1 MTARCVWV
9 AGLFTNFFFN
19 MNAMSP
25 DLVRLLIILMATV
38 VAHFVAYRLLHHA
51 ERVAERTDNVLDD
64 ALLISGRRPLIA
76 IIWISGL
83 YFSLRLIHLQ
93 TAEPLLEHISQIH
106 TVAVIAC
113 VAWFLLAL
121 IRHYG
126 ENTVAM
132 RQQRGE
138 PVDHTSVDGISKLL
152 RIVVV
157 VVSALIILQ
166 TLGFSISG
174 LVAFGGVGGLAV
186 GLAAKDLLANFFG
199 GLVVHL
205 DRPFNVGE
213 NIRSP
218 DRQIEGTVEQIS
230 WRHTRIRAPNMNLL
244 FVPNALFTSIVVEN
258 PSRMSNRRI
267 DQTVCLRY
275 EDLPK
280 VEAIVNAIKRLLAEH
295 SGIDQQQTLIV
306 AFDAFA
312 DSSLNVTIRAY
323 TRTTA
328 LAEFHI
334 IKQDI
339 LLHIAA
345 IVKQHDADFAYP
357 TRTLHLH
364 QT

>member
-1 MTARCVWV
+1 
-9 AGLFTNFFFN
+9 
-19 MNAMSP
+19 MNTLSP
-25 DLVRLLIILMATV
+25 ELIRLIIILAITLAAHFIASRLL
-38 VAHFVAYRLLHHA
+38 RHA

-64 ALLISGRRPLIA
+64 SLLTAGRRPLMA

-83 YFSLRLIHLQ
+83 YFSLRLIRLQ
-93 TAEPLLEHISQIH
+93 TAEPLLEHIAQIH
-106 TVAVIAC
+106 TVAVILCA
-113 VAWFLLAL
+113 AWFLLAL
-121 IRHYG
+121 IRHLG
-126 ENTVAM
+126 ENTIAM
-132 RQQRGE
+132 RNQRGE
-138 PVDHTSVDGISKLL
+138 SIDRTSVDGISKLM
-152 RIVVV
+152 RIIVV

-174 LVAFGGVGGLAV
+174 LIAFGGVGGLAV

-244 FVPNALFTSIVVEN
+244 FVPNSLFTSIVVEN

-267 DQTVCLRY
+267 DHTIGLRY
-275 EDLPK
+275 DDLAK
-280 VEAIVNAIKRLLAEH
+280 VESIVNAIKMLLAEH
-295 SGIDQQQTLIV
+295 PGIDQKQTQIV
-306 AFDAFA
+306 AFDTYG
-312 DSSLNVTIRAY
+312 DSSLNVIIRAY
-323 TRTTA
+323 TSTTA

-334 IKQDI
+334 IKQEI
-339 LLHIAA
+339 LLKIAN
-345 IVKQHDADFAYP
+345 IIQQHGADFAYP